1 MKIKKK
7 NQIKAIDDH
16 GKQLAESNELIK
28 MAFNIG
34 RDSKKLEEQKK
45 YVINLLKKDLVNL
58 GI

>member
-45 YVINLLKKDLVNL
+45 YLINLLKKDLVNL

>member
-1 MKIKKK
+1 MKNKKK

-45 YVINLLKKDLVNL
+45 YLINLLKKDLVNL

>member
-45 YVINLLKKDLVNL
+45 YLINLLKKDRVNL

>member
-45 YVINLLKKDLVNL
+45 YLIHLLKKDLVNL

>member
-45 YVINLLKKDLVNL
+45 YLINL
-58 GI
+58 

>member
-45 YVINLLKKDLVNL
+45 YLINLLKKDLVKL